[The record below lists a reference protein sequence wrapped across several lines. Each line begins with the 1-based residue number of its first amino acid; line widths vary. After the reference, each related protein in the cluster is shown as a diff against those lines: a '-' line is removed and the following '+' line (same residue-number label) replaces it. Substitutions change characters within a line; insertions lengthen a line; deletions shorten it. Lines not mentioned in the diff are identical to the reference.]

1 MIYIRA
7 GLFAEGRT
15 DYDFLC
21 PLLDRLLDI
30 LAADL
35 FPGNYI
41 IAPSDGIDAPRG
53 TAGGRAEKIA
63 AALNERWDDCTLFVI
78 HADGAGDPV
87 EVRRHQVD
95 PGIGAARA
103 LRADREIV
111 VAACIPVREIEAWM
125 LPDQEVFHA
134 RCGVRVRCPRDP
146 ERERDPK
153 LTLRRLLEEGG
164 LRRPPEDL
172 YRFFGERVRFDA
184 LALLPAF
191 CAFRD
196 ELTAA
201 LRDLAA
207 TP

>member
-1 MIYIRA
+1 M
-7 GLFAEGRT
+7 
-15 DYDFLC
+15 
-21 PLLDRLLDI
+21 
-30 LAADL
+30 
-35 FPGNYI
+35 
-41 IAPSDGIDAPRG
+41 
-53 TAGGRAEKIA
+53 
-63 AALNERWDDCTLFVI
+63 FVI
-78 HADGAGDPV
+78 HADGAGDAA
-87 EVRRHQVD
+87 EVRRRQVD

-111 VAACIPVREIEAWM
+111 AAACIPVREIEAWM

-134 RCGVRVRCPRDP
+134 LCGMAVRCPRDP

-172 YRFFGERVRFDA
+172 YRFFGERVRLEA
-184 LALLPAF
+184 LASLPAF
-191 CAFRD
+191 CVFRD